1 MIVNSNKMKSPD
13 KFIIRMPEKFKNKIA
28 VGDQELELVSKFDE
42 FGNRIMEAEIVAIP
56 AKYETGAKP
65 GDLLYFH
72 HTVALN
78 DTFYIGDDLYLVS
91 YVPGGGRMN
100 LAHAYKNES
109 GVHMIDQWIFLE
121 PMESSQKINSDVL
134 ELVQED
140 VQNDRGRVWADSK
153 ELTREGLSKGD
164 VVFFSKNSDYEMEV
178 DGEKVWRMLIGD
190 LMYAEI

>member
-42 FGNRIMEAEIVAIP
+42 FGNRIMEAEIVAVP

-78 DTFYIGDDLYLVS
+78 DTFYIGYS
-91 YVPGGGRMN
+91 
-100 LAHAYKNES
+100 
-109 GVHMIDQWIFLE
+109 
-121 PMESSQKINSDVL
+121 SDVKQRVKDHRQGKVPRTRNYIPLKLVFYAAFVSKKKAL
-134 ELVQED
+134 EFERYLKTKSGFAFRNKRLV
-140 VQNDRGRVWADSK
+140 
-153 ELTREGLSKGD
+153 
-164 VVFFSKNSDYEMEV
+164 
-178 DGEKVWRMLIGD
+178 
-190 LMYAEI
+190 